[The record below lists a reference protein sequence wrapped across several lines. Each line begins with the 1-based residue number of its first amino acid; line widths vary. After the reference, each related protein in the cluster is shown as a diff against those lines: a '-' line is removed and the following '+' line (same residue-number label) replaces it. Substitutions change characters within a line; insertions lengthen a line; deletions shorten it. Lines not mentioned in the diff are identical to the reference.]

1 MHAKFRAHTNIA
13 LIKYW
18 GKRNDNLILPVTDSL
33 SLTLDAFYTDTLV
46 MRDTEIHQD
55 FLFINDQLQGQQATQ
70 KVSRFVDLFRSISGS
85 QDRVYIQ
92 SHNHV
97 PTAAGLASSASGF
110 AALACALNAAFELNL
125 DLKTLSTLAR
135 QGSGSACRSLYGG
148 FVQWHKGKGDDTL
161 SSYAAPFDSA
171 NWGVAMLVLIVNDQE
186 KTVSSRI
193 GMKRTIGTSPFYALW
208 PQEVASDIKKIK
220 QAIRR
225 QDFTTMG
232 EIAEHNAMKMHATTL
247 AANPSFTYW
256 SPKSLE
262 TIQFIQFLR
271 EELGFSAYIT
281 MDAGPNIK
289 VLCPPHQLDALY
301 GQLRSLFDDH
311 QIIKAYPGPG
321 PYALPID

>member
-18 GKRNDNLILPVTDSL
+18 GKRNDELILPMTDSL

-46 MRDTEIHQD
+46 MRDSQIERD
-55 FLFINDQLQGQQATQ
+55 YLFINDQLQDRQTSE
-70 KVSRFVDLFRSISGS
+70 KITRFVNLFRNLSGID
-85 QDRVYIQ
+85 DRVYIQ

-97 PTAAGLASSASGF
+97 PTAAGLASSASGY
-110 AALACALNAAFELNL
+110 AALACSLNAAFELNL
-125 DLKTLSTLAR
+125 DMKTLSTLAR

-148 FVQWHKGKGDDTL
+148 FVQWHKGQGDDSL

-171 NWGVAMLVLIVNDQE
+171 SWGLAMLVLIVDGQE
-186 KTVSSRI
+186 KKVSSRL
-193 GMKRTIGTSPFYALW
+193 GMKQTIETSPFYALW
-208 PQEVASDIKKIK
+208 PQEVEQDMKKIK

-225 QDFTTMG
+225 QDFHTMG

-262 TIQFIQFLR
+262 TIQYIQFLR
-271 EELGFSAYIT
+271 KELGFSAYIT

-289 VLCPPHQLDALY
+289 VLCPPDELDALH
-301 GQLRSLFDDH
+301 GQLLTLFDDH

-321 PYALPID
+321 PQALPID